1 MNPGPAEISSSALWA
16 STQALSES
24 AALVRFYC
32 PDEGALSV
40 RAPGLLKPASKLAP
54 LLQPADELRISTV
67 RGRGGL
73 PTLTGTTLER
83 GHPHWRE
90 SLPRLALVWFMLECG
105 LLSSSSPPVNSATYQ
120 LTVNLL
126 RSEPPDSQLIAAL
139 SVYCIKLLALHGL
152 LPDLKVCQLDG
163 HYLSDDEPAFLLP
176 SGEGLCGRAAYN
188 SQFARSAAG
197 LLRLDPARRQRWLS
211 LQHGALLLY
220 GSRGAD
226 SADAAALLH
235 MASQRLAD
243 AAEQRVAS
251 AQFLAQQWKLPEY
264 AQLCRDLA

>member
-1 MNPGPAEISSSALWA
+1 MNPGPPENSSTALWA

-24 AALVRFYC
+24 AALVRFFC

-73 PTLTGTTLER
+73 PTLTGATLER

-90 SLPRLALVWFMLECG
+90 SLQRLALVWFMLECG
-105 LLSSSSPPVNSATYQ
+105 LLSSSSPPVNSATFQ

-126 RSEPPDSQLIAAL
+126 RSEPSDAQLAGAL

-163 HYLSDDEPAFLLP
+163 HYLGDDEPAFVLP
-176 SGEGLCGRAAYN
+176 SGEGLCGCAAYN
-188 SQFARSAAG
+188 AQYARSAAG
-197 LLRLDPARRQRWLS
+197 LLRLDPLRRQRWLS

-220 GSRGAD
+220 VRRGAD
-226 SADAAALLH
+226 AVDAAALLH
-235 MASQRLAD
+235 IAAQRLAD
-243 AAEQRVAS
+243 VAEQRVAS
-251 AQFLAQQWKLPEY
+251 AEFLSRQWKLPDY
-264 AQLCRDLA
+264 RALCRDLG